1 MDISLL
7 DYIKKLEAR
16 IIKLE
21 AVVENL
27 EGENV
32 ETSNCLYEI
41 YNDLDSLKHI
51 KYTDETF
58 TLGDK

>member
-7 DYIKKLEAR
+7 DYIKKIEAR

-41 YNDLDSLKHI
+41 YNDIDSLRNI

-58 TLGDK
+58 TLGEK

>member
-21 AVVENL
+21 AVVKNL

-41 YNDLDSLKHI
+41 YNDIDSLRNI

-58 TLGDK
+58 TLGEK